1 MKVLMGGRNN
11 GVGTSGSEASI
22 ISEVI
27 VGITSTIVMELQHV
41 VKNYNKGDGYVAK
54 TDVK

>member
-1 MKVLMGGRNN
+1 MKILMDGRNN

-27 VGITSTIVMELQHV
+27 VGITSAIVMEL
-41 VKNYNKGDGYVAK
+41 
-54 TDVK
+54 

>member
-1 MKVLMGGRNN
+1 MKIGRNN
-11 GVGTSGSEASI
+11 GVGTSGSEAII

-27 VGITSTIVMELQHV
+27 VGITSAIVMELQHV